1 MSNTESVLGAPLEE
15 FVSRHRPFWLVMAD
29 VVNWTDIAFST
40 GMARIDDELEV
51 LRTALQDLL
60 PAGAR
65 SSTVTTGV
73 FAYLIDSQPEEA
85 MEACRAALRRLA
97 STRGDVKMRI
107 GIAGWPGPIPLRA
120 GDLAARATWALA
132 EFARDSADG
141 IAMWGKDFPRMP

>member
-1 MSNTESVLGAPLEE
+1 
-15 FVSRHRPFWLVMAD
+15 
-29 VVNWTDIAFST
+29 
-40 GMARIDDELEV
+40 
-51 LRTALQDLL
+51 
-60 PAGAR
+60 
-65 SSTVTTGV
+65 
-73 FAYLIDSQPEEA
+73 

-97 STRGDVKMRI
+97 STRADVKMRI